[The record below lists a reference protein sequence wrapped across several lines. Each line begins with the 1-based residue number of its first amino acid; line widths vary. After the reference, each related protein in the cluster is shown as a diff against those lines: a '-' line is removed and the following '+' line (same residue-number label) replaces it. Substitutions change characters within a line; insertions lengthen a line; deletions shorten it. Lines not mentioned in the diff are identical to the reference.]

1 MNPYALAIHG
11 GCGVLAPHHLEAA
24 AWREARTDLA
34 RALRAGWALLRDGGR
49 ALDAVEAAV
58 VVLED
63 SAHFNAGHGAALNA
77 EGEHELDAA
86 IMNGADLAAG
96 AIVAA
101 RRIRNP
107 VKAARAVLESGNVVM
122 MAGPAADRFAGEH
135 GLVLVEPEYF
145 TTKQRQQTLDSMKAH
160 ERHGTTASASEAE
173 KHGTVGA
180 VALDRHGHLAAATST
195 GGYTN
200 KPAGRVGDS
209 PIIGA
214 GTYARDGVCAVSG
227 TGQGEYF
234 IRHVL
239 GHEVASR
246 IAYRG
251 DTLEAATAGV
261 IADFSPYGIG
271 AGLIALDAEGRI
283 AAPFNTPGMFRGWVT
298 TAGELHV
305 ATHVEVTLVEEL
317 DPA

>member
-1 MNPYALAIHG
+1 MSTFALAIHG
-11 GCGVLAPHHLEAA
+11 GCGVLAPHHLEARCVARSASRSRPGA
-24 AWREARTDLA
+24 A
-34 RALRAGWALLRDGGR
+34 AGWVLLRDGGR
-49 ALDAVEAAV
+49 ALDAVETAV

-63 SAHFNAGHGAALNA
+63 SPHFNAGHGAALNA
-77 EGEHELDAA
+77 EGDHELDAA

-96 AIVAA
+96 AIIAA
-101 RRIRNP
+101 RRVRNP
-107 VKAARAVLESGNVVM
+107 VKAARAVLDSGNVRH
-122 MAGPAADRFAGEH
+122 AGGSAADRFAGER
-135 GLVLVEPEYF
+135 GLAIVDPGYF
-145 TTKQRQQTLDSMKAH
+145 TTEQRQQTLDSMKAH
-160 ERHGTTASASEAE
+160 ERAGTTASEAE

-246 IAYRG
+246 IADVGRRQAALLHVVLR
-251 DTLEAATAGV
+251 LEDDGVAALQDLERVARTGELVAGLHV
-261 IADFSPYGIG
+261 VLDPPYGSHSFSQPYIS
-271 AGLIALDAEGRI
+271 ARLLK
-283 AAPFNTPGMFRGWVT
+283 
-298 TAGELHV
+298 
-305 ATHVEVTLVEEL
+305 
-317 DPA
+317 